1 MVMLWFG
8 FVLCFNFFA
17 VWKFIIIVIT
27 YTWMFSQVAR
37 IEEQQK
43 AINSLKA
50 NLMDDLNAR
59 GILSTPECEKVLS
72 VHKEVSVTKLAQ
84 TDAKWTILC
93 SGYLLRALKSTHL
106 HVFLFSEFNK
116 SGRLYI

>member
-1 MVMLWFG
+1 
-8 FVLCFNFFA
+8 
-17 VWKFIIIVIT
+17 
-27 YTWMFSQVAR
+27 MFSQVAR

-72 VHKEVSVTKLAQ
+72 VHKEVSISKTSTKRCQMNNPLQ
-84 TDAKWTILC
+84 P
-93 SGYLLRALKSTHL
+93 
-106 HVFLFSEFNK
+106 VFAES
-116 SGRLYI
+116 S